1 MEIQDFIK
9 EALVQIFAGIQQ
21 AQNPA
26 KDRGGSINPIGLNY
40 LKESSGAVQHKATS
54 RIGQEIEFDLAV
66 VAQEEK
72 GKKGRVSLGIPY
84 LKTDGQMKSTVKN
97 EIVNRVRFRIPVIF
111 PKSTYE
117 EENLTTQKEGE

>member
-1 MEIQDFIK
+1 MEIQDFIN
-9 EALVQIFAGIQQ
+9 ETLVQIFTGIQQ
-21 AQNPA
+21 AQKPA
-26 KDRGGSINPIGLNY
+26 KDLGGSINPIGLNY
-40 LKESSGAVQHKATS
+40 LKESSGAVQHRETS

-72 GKKGRVSLGIPY
+72 GKKGRVGIGISC
-84 LKTDGQMKSTVKN
+84 LKTDGQMESTTKN

-117 EENLTTQKEGE
+117 